1 MKYIFAILI
10 SFAFLNTNAQK
21 DYKRLN
27 VSRDRSFNLQAK
39 IFIEPIIADYV
50 MAIPLLKNSLQKD
63 GFTVVDDKSKADY
76 SVTMKYKSRN
86 DKGCDGRVIAHME
99 GFITDLKGN
108 FEAAKFTFGQ
118 SKLEGKCTDKV
129 MDSLVHKLKTG
140 ED

>member
-1 MKYIFAILI
+1 MKYVFSILL
-10 SFAFLNTNAQK
+10 FFVVLNSNAQK

-50 MAIPLLKNSLQKD
+50 LAIPLLKNSLEKN
-63 GFTVVDDKSKADY
+63 GFVVVDDKSKADY
-76 SVTMKYKSRN
+76 SITLKYKSRN
-86 DKGCDGRVIAHME
+86 DKWCDGRVISHME
-99 GFITDLKGN
+99 GFVTDLKGN

-118 SKLEGKCTDKV
+118 TGFEGKCTTEL
-129 MDSLVHKLKTG
+129 MESLVYKLKTG